1 MCKSSTRESNLS
13 RECDLMNTAYRQIT
27 IACRNI
33 ARNILVLFG
42 LDCVALGVLVVI
54 RLTVREGEADLGN
67 RAH

>member
-1 MCKSSTRESNLS
+1 
-13 RECDLMNTAYRQIT
+13 MNTAYRQIT